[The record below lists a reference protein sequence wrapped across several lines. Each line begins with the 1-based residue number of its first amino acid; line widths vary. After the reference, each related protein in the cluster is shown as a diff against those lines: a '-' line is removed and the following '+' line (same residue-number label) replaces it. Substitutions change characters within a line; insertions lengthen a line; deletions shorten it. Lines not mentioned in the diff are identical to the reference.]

1 VATPHSIKLILH
13 VPLKSKEQSFTL
25 YKIIILP
32 ERVSFGKFM
41 QYSVDDAYFGL
52 NINQRD
58 YILLTEAQFNYCTK
72 GSIYTSEQSHSN
84 ADKQGVIFTAYAMQK
99 AK

>member
-1 VATPHSIKLILH
+1 MLH

-41 QYSVDDAYFGL
+41 QNSADHAYFGL
-52 NINQRD
+52 NDNQSD
-58 YILLTEAQFNYCTK
+58 YILLTEAQFYCTK
-72 GSIYTSEQSHSN
+72 GSIVSGEHSDLSQSN
-84 ADKQGVIFTAYAMQK
+84 VTV
-99 AK
+99 